1 MWLSR
6 GLRLPS
12 EASFCGAFPF
22 RRIIL
27 PNVAAFAL
35 HDHKSACFAT
45 GFGEVRYSL
54 RSGNAP
60 KRSGGQIA
68 EGNHEAIR
76 KYPRASI
83 NHRCLSTSFIA
94 GAISGLKAITKKTAP
109 KLVRP
114 SCFQVNV
121 FRSTAVCGGGR
132 ASRRRRGGGAR
143 RSARGCRR
151 RRPPSPSRRWQGL
164 CRRPSSWRDC

>member
-12 EASFCGAFPF
+12 EASFCGVFPF
-22 RRIIL
+22 RRMIL
-27 PNVAAFAL
+27 PNVATFAL

-121 FRSTAVCGGGR
+121 FRLPLSAAEGEHRAADEEEKPGGR
-132 ASRRRRGGGAR
+132 LGDVAAAARLHPAGERGASAAAPVLG
-143 RSARGCRR
+143 
-151 RRPPSPSRRWQGL
+151 QI
-164 CRRPSSWRDC
+164 